1 MITKR
6 AFLATIAP
14 LLAGCSRFETVE
26 PLPEANRL
34 GVTYKGFDPKRLD
47 REITDPNQV
56 SAIIQF
62 ANDRLDGWHYPLA
75 TMPSGDTHV
84 FLYKGSN
91 IVGYIGAT
99 SGDFLRYPTKG
110 GLKFLRNA
118 TDEELKQ
125 FHDLLI

>member
-6 AFLATIAP
+6 AFLAAIAP
-14 LLAGCSRFETVE
+14 LLAGCSRFEAAE
-26 PLPEANRL
+26 PLPEADRL
-34 GVTYKGFDPKRLD
+34 GVTYKGFDPRRLD
-47 REITDPNQV
+47 REIIDPGQIN
-56 SAIIQF
+56 AIIEF
-62 ANDRLDGWHYPLA
+62 ANARLDGWHYPIA
-75 TMPSGDTHV
+75 TMPAGDTHV
-84 FLYKGSN
+84 FLCKGGN

-99 SGDFLRYPTKG
+99 AGVLLRYPTKG